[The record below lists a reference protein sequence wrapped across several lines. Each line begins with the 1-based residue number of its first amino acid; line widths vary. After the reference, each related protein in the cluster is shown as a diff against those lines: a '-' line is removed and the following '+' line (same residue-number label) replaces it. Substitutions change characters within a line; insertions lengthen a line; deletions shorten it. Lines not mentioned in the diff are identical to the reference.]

1 MPAPGQSGNPLGRPV
16 SARRRFSQQFISN
29 LTNALEQYG
38 ADALAQTA
46 KLYPD
51 CPERLISERH
61 SAIARQP
68 GPERLGS
75 TGGGDRRGALDRVEI
90 GKPA

>member
-1 MPAPGQSGNPLGRPV
+1 MPAPGQSGNPLGRV
-16 SARRRFSQQFISN
+16 VGARRRFSQQFISD
-29 LTNALEQYG
+29 LTDALEQYV

-51 CPERLISERH
+51 RFVGICPERLISERH

-75 TGGGDRRGALDRVEI
+75 AGGGDRRG
-90 GKPA
+90 